1 MPKEQ
6 THHDLV
12 GLFIATAQ
20 AHHRETGGVNPQW
33 AQWYAEHLVEDLN
46 RVADEEMTVEELT
59 TWLEGADRRYREEE
73 PEQSW
78 PKAYASWLL
87 EAES

>member
-1 MPKEQ
+1 MSKEQ

-12 GLFIATAQ
+12 GLLIATAQ
-20 AHHRETGGVNPQW
+20 GHHRETGGVNPQW
-33 AQWYAEHLVEDLN
+33 ARWYAEHLVDDVN
-46 RVADEEMTVEELT
+46 RVAGREMTVEELT
-59 TWLEGADRRYREEE
+59 AWLAEADRRYREQE

-87 EAES
+87 ETEG